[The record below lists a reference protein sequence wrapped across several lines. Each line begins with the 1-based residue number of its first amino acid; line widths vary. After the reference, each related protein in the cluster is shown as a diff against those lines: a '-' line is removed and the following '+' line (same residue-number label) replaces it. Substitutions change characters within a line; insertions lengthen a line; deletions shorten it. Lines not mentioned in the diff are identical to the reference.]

1 MGLTP
6 RKRPSRSRARSRL
19 SSTRVPPLRTP
30 SVAYSV
36 EFYGGHK
43 VDVSLCLINDI
54 EILMKR
60 INSVFYCMSHTMGLE
75 SLERALDL
83 LGRFRGCWPSWRP
96 SSFPV

>member
-1 MGLTP
+1 M
-6 RKRPSRSRARSRL
+6 
-19 SSTRVPPLRTP
+19 
-30 SVAYSV
+30 

-83 LGRFRGCWPSWRP
+83 LGRFRGVSPIPDPPSTSPLCPAGAVWA
-96 SSFPV
+96 S